1 MAKKR
6 DYYEILGVTKK
17 STAEEIK
24 KAYRKVAMQYHPDR
38 NPGDKTAEDKFKE
51 AAEAYEI
58 LSDADKRARYDSYG
72 HEGMRGMGGQG
83 GFDGMNVE
91 DIFRHFGDIFGGGGF
106 ENIFN
111 RQQGGGGQRSGGPR
125 GSNLRIKVKLDL
137 AEIATGT
144 QKKIKV
150 NKYIRCNI
158 CNGSGAK
165 DAASVGRCTTCGGA
179 GAIRRTQ
186 QTILGMMQTTTTCPT
201 CDGSGQSITAKC
213 TACKG
218 EGRVYGEDNISIDIP
233 AGVHE
238 GIQLSMSGKGNMGER
253 NGPPGDLIITIEEE
267 KHEHLRREGQDL
279 VYTLFV
285 NFADAALGTN
295 IDVPTLTGKVKI
307 KIPPGTQSGKIFRLK
322 GKGLPSLNSYGSG
335 DQLIEVNIWTPKH
348 LDQNDRTILE
358 KIKDMPNFQPN
369 PSKSDKGFFDR
380 VRDFFD

>member
-1 MAKKR
+1 M
-6 DYYEILGVTKK
+6 
-17 STAEEIK
+17 
-24 KAYRKVAMQYHPDR
+24 
-38 NPGDKTAEDKFKE
+38 
-51 AAEAYEI
+51 
-58 LSDADKRARYDSYG
+58 
-72 HEGMRGMGGQG
+72 
-83 GFDGMNVE
+83 
-91 DIFRHFGDIFGGGGF
+91 
-106 ENIFN
+106 
-111 RQQGGGGQRSGGPR
+111 
-125 GSNLRIKVKLDL
+125 
-137 AEIATGT
+137 
-144 QKKIKV
+144 
-150 NKYIRCNI
+150 RCNT

-201 CDGSGQSITAKC
+201 CDGSGQSLTAKC